1 MGQCPAAFAVR
12 CRPRSD
18 SPMRACIRGA
28 HSASVTDQCGGQG
41 TVVRPQSVQAY
52 RRTFSRAATVRI
64 QPRQNI
70 LDVWRSVVAASFRDG
85 FWTWG
90 GRDASNSISDAEQLL
105 CLLYPAA
112 EIESLALDRPDEMA
126 DDVRSVLRPQ
136 RVDSQ
141 GDRRRPGRLHDQV
154 HH

>member
-1 MGQCPAAFAVR
+1 
-12 CRPRSD
+12 
-18 SPMRACIRGA
+18 MRACIRGA

-90 GRDASNSISDAEQLL
+90 GRDAPNSISDAEQLL

-141 GDRRRPGRLHDQV
+141 GDRRRPGRLHEPGTPLSTV
-154 HH
+154 TRSSPGTAT